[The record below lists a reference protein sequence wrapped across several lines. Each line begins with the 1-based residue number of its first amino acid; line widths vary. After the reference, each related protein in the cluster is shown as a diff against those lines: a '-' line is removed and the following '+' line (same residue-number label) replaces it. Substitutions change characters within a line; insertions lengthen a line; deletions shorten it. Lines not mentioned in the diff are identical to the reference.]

1 MLRDEILE
9 YPYTGT
15 IMRVVEGRRGKPDTE
30 YVLYSGVMDEHML
43 QPEEG
48 RTMHTSSYIISI
60 PLTMSVE
67 QFVGGAFDASFSN
80 DFDASIMQKPSWIVP
95 KKGDRIILTRYGE
108 TFELTVDNAEPSQLG
123 GVSIY
128 AARSSW

>member
-1 MLRDEILE
+1 MTYDEILE
-9 YPYTGT
+9 YPYNGT
-15 IMRVVEGRRGKPDTE
+15 IIRVIAGKGDNDDTE
-30 YVLYSGVMDEHML
+30 ITIYEGVMDEHML

-67 QFVGGAFDASFSN
+67 QFVGGAFDTSFSN
-80 DFDASIMQKPSWIVP
+80 DFDASISQKPSWIVP
-95 KKGDRIILTRYGE
+95 KKGDRIILSRYGE